1 MSSFFWCTR
10 RKQFKATNFFFSI
23 DTLYSSN
30 KNKFELIK
38 SFSFLS
44 LRTCSLLTKLNSQIK
59 WLYKLTR
66 YFVNYNS
73 FFRFTR
79 NWLVSGAF
87 IKYFICSLRWRD
99 KQKWI
104 AWAVSGLT
112 TIAPKVYCFGE
123 YWIPKLQSSITGLAY
138 FMTRRFYYFSI
149 FGKVHIDL

>member
-23 DTLYSSN
+23 DTLYSSK

-44 LRTCSLLTKLNSQIK
+44 LKACSLLTTLNSQIK
-59 WLYKLTR
+59 WLYTL
-66 YFVNYNS
+66 NS

-79 NWLVSGAF
+79 NWLVSSVF
-87 IKYFICSLRWRD
+87 IKYIICSLRWRD

-123 YWIPKLQSSITGLAY
+123 YWIPKLQSTITGLTY
-138 FMTRRFYYFSI
+138 FMTRRFY
-149 FGKVHIDL
+149 